1 MFKIGDIVKWGEPN
15 IDDVEEILGVILYK
29 KPNKNL
35 YTVFWFG
42 DGSSNN
48 YSYYD
53 LRLVQEA

>member
-29 KPNKNL
+29 KPNENL
-35 YTVFWFG
+35 YTVFWFD
-42 DGSSNN
+42 DGCSND

-53 LRLVQEA
+53 LKLVQEA